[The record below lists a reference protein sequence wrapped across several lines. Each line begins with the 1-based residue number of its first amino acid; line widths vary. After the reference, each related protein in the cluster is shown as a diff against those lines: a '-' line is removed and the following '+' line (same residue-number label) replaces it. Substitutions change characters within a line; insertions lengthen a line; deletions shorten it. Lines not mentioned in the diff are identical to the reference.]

1 MRSKKGRGGVKTVKM
16 REGEERG
23 TSCTA
28 DSANDLLGGFLDSFQ
43 KSTNDFPP
51 PRLYVPGIE
60 EKVEE
65 KCCEDKAEE
74 EEG

>member
-1 MRSKKGRGGVKTVKM
+1 M

-28 DSANDLLGGFLDSFQ
+28 DSANDLLEDFQ
-43 KSTNDFPP
+43 TSSRKSANEF
-51 PRLYVPGIE
+51 RLYVPGIE

-65 KCCEDKAEE
+65 ECCEDETQE